1 MKRKE
6 YREAVFYSG
15 RLLENCQDSIIH
27 LKMKIKA
34 GILYT
39 PTDMTDLIKMTH
51 DFQDKFIDN
60 AVFLYWRGRVLMYN
74 GQVDIG
80 KKHIKQA
87 LNIDPDNTKIMR
99 FWKSIT
105 SAENLK
111 NSANAAFK
119 DNMFEV
125 AAALFA
131 QALEIDPLNGT
142 YN

>member
-1 MKRKE
+1 
-6 YREAVFYSG
+6 
-15 RLLENCQDSIIH
+15 
-27 LKMKIKA
+27 
-34 GILYT
+34 
-39 PTDMTDLIKMTH
+39 
-51 DFQDKFIDN
+51 
-60 AVFLYWRGRVLMYN
+60 MYN

-131 QALEIDPLNGT
+131 QAHEIDPLNGT

>member
-51 DFQDKFIDN
+51 DFQEKFIDN
-60 AVFLYWRGRVLMYN
+60 AVFLDWRGRVLMYN

>member
-1 MKRKE
+1 
-6 YREAVFYSG
+6 
-15 RLLENCQDSIIH
+15 
-27 LKMKIKA
+27 
-34 GILYT
+34 
-39 PTDMTDLIKMTH
+39 
-51 DFQDKFIDN
+51 
-60 AVFLYWRGRVLMYN
+60 MYN

-142 YN
+142 YNQAIHFNRACANHKLRKYDEALLDCDKAIALNAQYAKAYFKKGEIRMDQELWEEAL